1 MLAKVKEMW
10 KTQKDKMQSA
20 KQMYVFLAF
29 IFGMN
34 AILFL
39 SRIHYFRDML
49 MLNTAFTDG
58 VITGGR
64 NVYYIYARAS
74 GTPTRYH
81 QIVGTIIISFDHFLL
96 LAGLCLNFS
105 SMLVIVLVL
114 RYTIT
119 KCRNMGLT
127 KYLPLDN
134 NIYLHKVT
142 GLTIFVLAWLHT
154 IMHLCNFCKL
164 SKWRDGCS
172 FCDINLFHHV
182 QNNNDILS
190 WIEL

>member
-1 MLAKVKEMW
+1 MW

-74 GTPTRYH
+74 GTPARYR

-164 SKWRDGCS
+164 SK
-172 FCDINLFHHV
+172 
-182 QNNNDILS
+182 
-190 WIEL
+190 

>member
-1 MLAKVKEMW
+1 MW

-20 KQMYVFLAF
+20 KQMYFFLAF

-34 AILFL
+34 AVLFL
-39 SRIHYFRDML
+39 SRLHYFRDML
-49 MLNTAFTDG
+49 MLNTEFTDG

-64 NVYYIYARAS
+64 NIYYIYARAS
-74 GTPTRYH
+74 GTPERH
-81 QIVGTIIISFDHFLL
+81 QKQLGIIILSIDHFSL

-164 SKWRDGCS
+164 LK
-172 FCDINLFHHV
+172 
-182 QNNNDILS
+182 
-190 WIEL
+190 

>member
-1 MLAKVKEMW
+1 
-10 KTQKDKMQSA
+10 MQSA

-39 SRIHYFRDML
+39 SRLHYFRGML
-49 MLNTAFTDG
+49 MLNTVFTDG

-64 NVYYIYARAS
+64 NIYYIYARAS
-74 GTPTRYH
+74 GELEICH
-81 QIVGTIIISFDHFLL
+81 KKLETITLRIDHVLL

-154 IMHLCNFCKL
+154 IMHLCNICKL
-164 SKWRDGCS
+164 IR
-172 FCDINLFHHV
+172 
-182 QNNNDILS
+182 
-190 WIEL
+190 

>member
-1 MLAKVKEMW
+1 MCIRDRLVPPKEEKKKEKTMLAKVKEMW

-34 AILFL
+34 AIMFL

-49 MLNTAFTDG
+49 MLNTAFTDDI
-58 VITGGR
+58 ITEER

-74 GTPTRYH
+74 GTPERYH
-81 QIVGTIIISFDHFLL
+81 KMLGAIVISFDHILS

-154 IMHLCNFCKL
+154 IMHLFNFCKL
-164 SKWRDGCS
+164 LK
-172 FCDINLFHHV
+172 
-182 QNNNDILS
+182 
-190 WIEL
+190 